1 MKGLNHIMHTISQ
14 IWNII
19 TSPMSQLL
27 WLSILGAFIY
37 YTVLNYIATIFIR
50 KSSTKPKTPK
60 NSIILSYSQL
70 LTLAISIVTITILNE
85 YSTRLMFVV
94 YSITLIN
101 QYLPNI
107 LVKLPHKVTIDK
119 TPYETAPSNKEI
131 EQTLAQDRHNRRANY
146 NHTQTIVNIL
156 FMIGLLAISYYY
168 IQSHNYEQFIK
179 LIKSSI

>member
-1 MKGLNHIMHTISQ
+1 MNPIYQ

-19 TSPMSQLL
+19 TSPMSQVL

-37 YTVLNYIATIFIR
+37 YTILNYITTLFVR
-50 KSSTKPKTPK
+50 KASNKPKTPK

-70 LTLAISIVTITILNE
+70 LTISISMVTITILNE

-131 EQTLAQDRHNRRANY
+131 QQKLVQDRHNRRVNY
-146 NHTQTIVNIL
+146 NHTQTIINIM
-156 FMIGLLAISYYY
+156 FIIGLLVISYHY

-179 LIKSSI
+179 LLKSSI

>member
-1 MKGLNHIMHTISQ
+1 MNKISQ

-19 TSPMSQLL
+19 TSPMSQVL

-37 YTVLNYIATIFIR
+37 YTILNYIATLFIR
-50 KSSTKPKTPK
+50 KTSNKPKTPK

-70 LTLAISIVTITILNE
+70 LTISISMVALTILNE

-107 LVKLPHKVTIDK
+107 LVKLPHQVTIDK
-119 TPYETAPSNKEI
+119 TPYEQVPSNKEI
-131 EQTLAQDRHNRRANY
+131 QQKLAQDRHNRRVDY

-156 FMIGLLAISYYY
+156 FIIGLLAISYHY

-179 LIKSSI
+179 LLKSSI

>member
-1 MKGLNHIMHTISQ
+1 MNPISQ

-19 TSPMSQLL
+19 TSPMSQVL

-37 YTVLNYIATIFIR
+37 YTILNYITTLFVR
-50 KSSTKPKTPK
+50 KASNKPKTPK

-70 LTLAISIVTITILNE
+70 LTISISMVAITILDE
-85 YSTRLMFVV
+85 YSTRLMFAI
-94 YSITLIN
+94 YLITLIN

-107 LVKLPHKVTIDK
+107 LVRLPHQITIDK
-119 TPYETAPSNKEI
+119 TPYEKVPSNKEI
-131 EQTLAQDRHNRRANY
+131 QQKLAQDRHNRRVDY

-156 FMIGLLAISYYY
+156 FIIGLLAISYHY

-179 LIKSSI
+179 LLKSSI